1 MSKETIKM
9 KAIRINRIGIKKA
22 LADAEWVASANRH
35 VILKNWYKDDDAECR
50 KALNKAHRSLSKAR
64 MIIRECQ
71 HQLRVTKLELRK
83 LNRQHDLRMIAVKE
97 YNDLMAEH
105 YPKTSLLG

>member
-35 VILKNWYKDDDAECR
+35 VILENWDKEDNAECR
-50 KALNKAHRSLSKAR
+50 KALNKAHRGLSKAR
-64 MIIRECQ
+64 MVIRECQ
-71 HQLRVTKLELRK
+71 SQLRATKRELRK

-97 YNDLMAEH
+97 YNDSVADY

>member
-9 KAIRINRIGIKKA
+9 KAIRINRIGIKEV
-22 LADAEWVASANRH
+22 LSMAEQTANSHRH
-35 VILKNWYKDDDAECR
+35 VIRENWDKEDNAECR
-50 KALNKAHRSLSKAR
+50 KALNKAHRGLSKAR
-64 MIIRECQ
+64 MVIRECQ
-71 HQLRVTKLELRK
+71 NQLRTTKRELRK

-97 YNDLMAEH
+97 HNDSMADY

>member
-1 MSKETIKM
+1 MSKETIRM
-9 KAIRINRIGIKKA
+9 NSIRINRIGIKKA

-35 VILKNWYKDDDAECR
+35 VIRENWDKEADADCR

-71 HQLRVTKLELRK
+71 HQLRVAKLELRK
-83 LNRQHDLRMIAVKE
+83 LNRQHDLRVK
-97 YNDLMAEH
+97 AI
-105 YPKTSLLG
+105 K